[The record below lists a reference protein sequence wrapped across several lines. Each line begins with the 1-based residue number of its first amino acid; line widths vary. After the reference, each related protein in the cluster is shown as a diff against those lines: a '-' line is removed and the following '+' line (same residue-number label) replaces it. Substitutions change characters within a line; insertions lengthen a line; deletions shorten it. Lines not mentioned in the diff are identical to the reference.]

1 MYEKHL
7 IITTNL
13 NEPGNQDMVLTKCA
27 QHQVKEYEKG
37 KTETMN
43 LSCFVQYGFEVVL
56 VLAQNNMAPASK
68 QTNALAVP

>member
-1 MYEKHL
+1 
-7 IITTNL
+7 
-13 NEPGNQDMVLTKCA
+13 MVLTKCA

-43 LSCFVQYGFEVVL
+43 LSCFVQYGFEVVVL

-68 QTNALAVP
+68 